1 MARHERDDLGGRPR
15 WPGGARTA
23 DVKDGLA
30 GGDVRALTALAD
42 RLDELADMAGVM
54 GDADGEAKWRER
66 ASRRRLQALALLD
79 R

>member
-1 MARHERDDLGGRPR
+1 M
-15 WPGGARTA
+15 
-23 DVKDGLA
+23 KDGLP

-42 RLDELADMAGVM
+42 RLDELADMAGLM
-54 GDADGEAKWRER
+54 GDGDGEAQWRER